1 MGNYNCQLMF
11 SFQILMRNQ
20 HYPQVR
26 SITQSLLV
34 KTLLLNGDLYNCWKF
49 QQDMLIY
56 NEVIKK
62 KKKFLALYYLSYF
75 QKSRER
81 PMTVVGV
88 YSWIHWTLINFILF
102 NNYNNFYINFLLFKK
117 HNKIYL

>member
-1 MGNYNCQLMF
+1 MF
-11 SFQILMRNQ
+11 SFQILKRSHFPQ

-26 SITQSLLV
+26 SVTQLLLV

-62 KKKFLALYYLSYF
+62 KGMS
-75 QKSRER
+75 
-81 PMTVVGV
+81 
-88 YSWIHWTLINFILF
+88 
-102 NNYNNFYINFLLFKK
+102 
-117 HNKIYL
+117 